1 MPVAEQPCTHRQVS
15 QIFVV
20 RNVSGVHHLSCVV
33 GNSKFL
39 IDVCSVHG
47 LDEYIYY
54 VSVYSISNLLKLS
67 EPNSMLTLVITGTCS
82 SVSRVKKPK
91 NMSQWKKVLLDCC
104 YNQRY
109 VPSSSLSLRMGTS
122 DHILAQMYAQ
132 KN

>member
-82 SVSRVKKPK
+82 SVSRVKKTQKYVAMEESFARLLLQPK
-91 NMSQWKKVLLDCC
+91 ICSVQFIV
-104 YNQRY
+104 
-109 VPSSSLSLRMGTS
+109 
-122 DHILAQMYAQ
+122 A
-132 KN
+132 